1 MNGHQSSRHAP
12 YAPASSERT
21 AHGGCRLLC
30 AFLTVLMLS
39 APAQGQVATSV
50 TRAITKYFAKEGSEE
65 GAEYLAKQGGREMVE
80 RVAGAAARE
89 GGDEAV
95 EQVAKLAGKY
105 GPEALTALDNA
116 PSIMPV
122 LSALDEIPE
131 AQAKAALARLA
142 AGSAGRELADT
153 VTKYGSAALRSEL
166 MHPGVGTA
174 LVRSL
179 GDDGAEL
186 ASKLTSE
193 QAIAVARHADDIA
206 KLPQAQR
213 TGVLSLLRQDTEKA
227 VGFVGRFVENN
238 PGKTLFTVA
247 TTTVILAEPD
257 RILGGDEIV
266 FDAEGNP
273 IVVTKKGLADR
284 GIAAG
289 GEAVGH
295 VSDQYIRPLYL
306 TAMVFIGT
314 FVALWMMLKL
324 WHINRREK
332 MKTKAAQK
340 KITQGE

>member
-1 MNGHQSSRHAP
+1 MKSSNENLARGQAW
-12 YAPASSERT
+12 R
-21 AHGGCRLLC
+21 
-30 AFLTVLMLS
+30 FWLS
-39 APAQGQVATSV
+39 ASVVMLVACLQCRPARAQVATSV

-65 GAEYLAKQGGREMVE
+65 GAAFLAKKGGREMVE

-105 GPEALTALDNA
+105 GPEAISALDNA
-116 PSIMPV
+116 PSVMPV
-122 LSALDEIPE
+122 LRALDEIPE
-131 AQAKAALARLA
+131 SQAKAALARLA
-142 AGSAGRELADT
+142 AGTAGRELADT
-153 VTKYGSAALRSEL
+153 VTKYGATALRSEL
-166 MHPGVGTA
+166 AHPGVGTA

-186 ASKLTSE
+186 ASKLTTE

-213 TGVLSLLRQDTEKA
+213 TGILAMLRRDTEKA

-257 RILGGDEIV
+257 RILGGDEVV
-266 FDAEGNP
+266 FDADGNP

-284 GIAAG
+284 GMAAG
-289 GEAVGH
+289 GEALAH
-295 VSDQYIRPLYL
+295 TSENYIQPVFL
-306 TAMVFIGT
+306 TVMAFLGT
-314 FVALWMMLKL
+314 FFGCWLLLKL
-324 WHINRREK
+324 WHINRRER
-332 MKTKAAQK
+332 MKTKALEQK
-340 KITQGE
+340 MVPKE